1 MLDELY
7 IKDFALINEI
17 RIGFGSG
24 LNIITGETGAGKSI
38 ILGALNLL
46 MGSRASTDM
55 IKSGA
60 QRSIVEASF
69 TTDKNEGLIEFLQ
82 KHAID
87 DDNLV
92 IKREITVEGKGR
104 CYINSQQVPVQLLKE
119 IGSFL
124 LDIHGQNEHQNILDI
139 SSHRSILD
147 RYAGLTLFVNEFKKL
162 FYKREE
168 LKQKLKSVSLNEDE
182 KNRRL
187 EILKYEI
194 DEIEKADLKG
204 NQEFDELAV
213 REKVLDNA
221 EQLIKDLAGIYDR
234 LLGEEGN
241 IVNEL
246 SYMEKILEKHSQ
258 YDPDIEKIFNSVQ
271 EAYYLLSDSA
281 GEIRAKAD
289 SINYSPEEVNS
300 IKERIDVLQNIIRK
314 YGPTVESAQ
323 SHLEEIKNEIS
334 GIELS
339 SDEERQL
346 RNNIE
351 KLSNEL
357 IERALSISETRK
369 RVAAD
374 LEKLVQKELADL
386 GMPDTKIRI
395 SIKWVFGPDG
405 EYVGKEPEKK
415 YMIQPAGFDVIEF
428 LLASNDQD
436 VLRPLRK
443 IASGGEMSRI
453 MLALKKVIID
463 SDPVST
469 MIFDEV
475 DAGVGGRVAEM
486 VGNKLNQLS
495 KNAQLFVITHLH
507 QIAGLSNPSVTHY
520 KVIKDIQKGTRIQKL
535 TEDQRVEELARMI
548 GGETITKSAL
558 DHARTLLRGTA

>member
-1 MLDELY
+1 MLEELF

-17 RIGFGSG
+17 RIGFGKG
-24 LNIITGETGAGKSI
+24 LNIVTGETGAGKSI

-55 IKSGA
+55 IRSGA

-69 TTDKNEGLIEFLQ
+69 DAGKNAAVEEFLK
-82 KHAID
+82 KHALD

-119 IGSFL
+119 LGSFL

-139 SSHRSILD
+139 STHRFILD
-147 RYAGLTLFVNEFKKL
+147 RYAGLNSQVDDFKKL
-162 FYKREE
+162 YHKREE

-194 DEIEKADLKG
+194 EEIEKAGLKG
-204 NQEFDELAV
+204 SQEFEELSA

-221 EQLIKDLAGIYDR
+221 EGLIKDLAGIYDR

-246 SYMEKILEKHSQ
+246 SHMEKVLDRHAQ
-258 YDPDIEKIFNSVQ
+258 YDPDIEKIFSSVQ
-271 EAYYLLSDSA
+271 EAYYLLSDAA

-289 SINYSPEEVNS
+289 SINYSPDEVET
-300 IKERIDVLQNIIRK
+300 IKERIDLLQNIMRK
-314 YGPTVESAQ
+314 YGPGIDDALN
-323 SHLEEIKNEIS
+323 HLEEIRNEIS

-339 SDEERQL
+339 SEEERTL
-346 RNNIE
+346 RGDID
-351 KLSNEL
+351 KLSGQLLED
-357 IERALSISETRK
+357 ALSISETRK
-369 RVAAD
+369 RVAAE

-386 GMPDTKIRI
+386 GMPDTRLRI
-395 SIKWVFGPDG
+395 SIKWVYGPDG
-405 EYVGKEPEKK
+405 EYAGKEPDKK
-415 YMIQPAGFDVIEF
+415 YIIQQSGLDVVEF
-428 LLASNDQD
+428 LLAANDQD

-475 DAGVGGRVAEM
+475 DAGVGGRIAEM
-486 VGNKLNQLS
+486 VGNKLNELS

-507 QIAGLSNPSVTHY
+507 QIAGLSNPSVSHY
-520 KVIKDIQKGTRIQKL
+520 KVIKDPQKGTRIQKL
-535 TEDQRVEELARMI
+535 SEDQRVEELARMI
-548 GGETITKSAL
+548 GGETITATAL
-558 DHARTLLRGTA
+558 DHARTLLGKK